1 VNSASSRPR
10 VALVGGCA
18 SGKSSVVAA
27 LRERGVDAYA
37 VAQEHSQIRD
47 LWNHQLPDAL
57 VLLDASL
64 ETVRLRRADPAWPA
78 WIYAVQQE
86 RLADARAHAD
96 LVLAT
101 DHSDQQAL
109 ADEIVR
115 LLVRRTTSEPDGAQ
129 P

>member
-1 VNSASSRPR
+1 MSAVTGPLR
-10 VALVGGCA
+10 VAIVGGCA

-27 LRERGVDAYA
+27 LRERGVAAYA

-47 LWNHQLPDAL
+47 LWRHQLPDAL

-64 ETVRLRRADPAWPA
+64 ETVRRRRADPAWPE
-78 WIYAVQQE
+78 WIYTVQQE

-101 DHSDQQAL
+101 DQRDQQAL

-115 LLVRRTTSEPDGAQ
+115 LLARRAGNGPAGATA
-129 P
+129 

>member
-1 VNSASSRPR
+1 VNTAAGPLR

-27 LRERGVDAYA
+27 LRERGVAAYA
-37 VAQEHSQIRD
+37 VAQEHSHIRD
-47 LWNHQLPDAL
+47 LWNHQQPDVL

-64 ETVRLRRADPAWPA
+64 ETVRRRRADPVWPE

-101 DHSDQQAL
+101 DERDQHAL
-109 ADEIVR
+109 ADEIER
-115 LLVRRTTSEPDGAQ
+115 LLARRAINQSARRGQ
-129 P
+129 

>member
-1 VNSASSRPR
+1 VSAEPGQPR

-27 LRERGVDAYA
+27 LRERGVAAYA
-37 VAQEHSQIRD
+37 VAQEHSQIHD
-47 LWNHQLPDAL
+47 LWKHQQPDAL
-57 VLLDASL
+57 VLLDARL
-64 ETVRLRRADPAWPA
+64 ETVRQRRDDPAWPE
-78 WIYAVQQE
+78 WIYTVQQE

-101 DHSDQQAL
+101 DDMDQQAL

-115 LLVRRTTSEPDGAQ
+115 LLLQRASNGPTEATR
-129 P
+129 